1 MAWSE
6 QLSRWLARRASGV
19 IADPRAADAVVGAV
33 GAAQR
38 AREAADQV
46 QTAAWHFTGL
56 PSRRDVHRLFRRS
69 ASIAHK
75 LVELERAVTRLERR
89 LDEEEAAR
97 HRAAIRQGTA
107 GAGGGAAKRSTSK

>member
-1 MAWSE
+1 VGWSE

-89 LDEEEAAR
+89 LDDEDAAR

-107 GAGGGAAKRSTSK
+107 AAAGAGKRSTSK